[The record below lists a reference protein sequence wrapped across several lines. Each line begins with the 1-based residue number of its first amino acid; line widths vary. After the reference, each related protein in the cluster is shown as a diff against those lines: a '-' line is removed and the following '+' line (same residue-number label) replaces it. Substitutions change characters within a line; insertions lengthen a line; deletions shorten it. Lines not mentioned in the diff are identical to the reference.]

1 MLKRKSD
8 IYRLLKGVSYSWIR
22 FVLTIGIGIFQTP
35 LLFKYLNKEEI
46 SFWYIFYALGAFL
59 QMADLGLVQTISRLI
74 AYIDTTKDDRFDN
87 DLISKLAYY
96 SVKQIYATSLISFS
110 IILVLIGTVSLI
122 IYVHIYDL
130 SKHSINLEISFLIY
144 IIGVIFSL
152 ISNIPAAI
160 LIGYRDVGIDS
171 GIRSISQI
179 IYFILLFFLLPHY
192 QSIIFVTS
200 CFALQNFLQ
209 FYSIHKF
216 LCKKYKHQVDGKSLF
231 KLDNIKID
239 IANQIYKQSLPLAL
253 TQLGAWLISQG
264 NIFVASIIVG
274 ANAISDYAINQQI
287 FLYITS
293 ISLVINQSLGPF
305 IARYHSKNEKE
316 AIKLLFNSTMI
327 LCLSIVSILII
338 IEINCAPNIMSL
350 WVGSDHFLGN
360 SFSIVFGIITFLEVQ
375 HSIAGNFVWN
385 TGSWPFNKW
394 TLIAGLLTVG
404 LGYFLG
410 KYNGLFGIALAT
422 LISRLITLN
431 WYVMYYTLKRLNVL
445 FSSYIKQILLP
456 ILLITYA
463 TYYMTNVIYQL
474 INENMTDIVNI
485 LLIAI
490 LSFIVF
496 VSLTGILFR
505 KSIQFIYNTIVLPKI
520 EHKI

>member
-1 MLKRKSD
+1 MLKKKSD
-8 IYRLLKGVSYSWIR
+8 IHRLLKGVSYSWIR
-22 FVLTIGIGIFQTP
+22 FILTIGIGIFQTP
-35 LLFKYLNKEEI
+35 LLFKYLTKEET

-74 AYIDTTKDDRFDN
+74 AYIDTSEHNRFDN
-87 DLISKLAYY
+87 DLISKLSSY

-110 IILVLIGTVSLI
+110 IILMLVGTISLI

-130 SKHSINLEISFLIY
+130 SNHSINLEISFLLY
-144 IIGVIFSL
+144 IIGIIFSL

-192 QSIIFVTS
+192 KSIIFVTS
-200 CFALQNFLQ
+200 CFALQNFFQ

-216 LCKKYKHQVDGKSLF
+216 LCKKYKDRVNSRNLF
-231 KLDNIKID
+231 KLYNIKID
-239 IANQIYKQSLPLAL
+239 IANQIYRQSLPLAL

-305 IARYHSKNEKE
+305 IARYHSKDEKE
-316 AIKLLFNSTMI
+316 AINTLFNSTMI
-327 LCLSIVSILII
+327 VCLSIVSILII
-338 IEINCAPNIMSL
+338 IEIICAPNIMSL

-360 SFSIVFGIITFLEVQ
+360 SFSIVFGIVTFLEVQ

-394 TLIAGLLTVG
+394 TLIAGILTVG
-404 LGYFLG
+404 LGYLLG

-431 WYVMYYTLKRLNVL
+431 WYVMYYTLKRLNIL
-445 FSSYIKQILLP
+445 FLPYTKQILLP
-456 ILLITYA
+456 MLLISYV
-463 TYYMTNVIYQL
+463 TYYVTNFIYQFVNL
-474 INENMTDIVNI
+474 NMADIVKI
-485 LLIAI
+485 LCTVI
-490 LSFIVF
+490 LASVVF
-496 VSLTGILFR
+496 VSLASILFR

-520 EHKI
+520 AHKI